1 MALRRKSNN
10 RRKAPRVFSISG
22 IEAGAALSLM
32 QSTGAAQAV
41 QQALK
46 GDIVGG
52 VNTLSSNIQSHKSKI
67 IGTMAAAAAGKVL
80 AKSFRIGRVAK
91 LGPIALRV

>member
-1 MALRRKSNN
+1 M
-10 RRKAPRVFSISG
+10 APRRRTRRRARKTSFVISG

-52 VNTLSSNIQSHKSKI
+52 VNTLSSNIQSQKSKI

-80 AKSFRIGRVAK
+80 AKSFRVGQIAK
-91 LGPIALRV
+91 LGPVSLKI

>member
-1 MALRRKSNN
+1 MAPRRKSP
-10 RRKAPRVFSISG
+10 RRRAKRTFVISG

-52 VNTLSSNIQSHKSKI
+52 VNTLSSNIQSQKSKI
-67 IGTMAAAAAGKVL
+67 IGTMAAAAGKVL
-80 AKSFRIGRVAK
+80 AKSFKIGRVAK
-91 LGPIALRV
+91 LGPIALRI

>member
-1 MALRRKSNN
+1 MAPRRKSP
-10 RRKAPRVFSISG
+10 RRRAKRTFVISG

-52 VNTLSSNIQSHKSKI
+52 VNTLSSNIQSQKSKI

-80 AKSFRIGRVAK
+80 AKSFRVGQVAK
-91 LGPIALRV
+91 LGPIALKI

>member
-1 MALRRKSNN
+1 MAPRRKT
-10 RRKAPRVFSISG
+10 RRRATKRTFVISG

-32 QSTGAAQAV
+32 KSTGAAQAV

-52 VNTLSSNIQSHKSKI
+52 VNTLSSNIQSQKSKI

-80 AKSFRIGRVAK
+80 AKSFRVGQVAK
-91 LGPIALRV
+91 LGPIALRI

>member
-1 MALRRKSNN
+1 MAP
-10 RRKAPRVFSISG
+10 RRKATRRRTKRTFVISG

-91 LGPIALRV
+91 LGPIALRI

>member
-1 MALRRKSNN
+1 MAPRRKT
-10 RRKAPRVFSISG
+10 RRRATKRAFVISG

-32 QSTGAAQAV
+32 QRTGAAQAV

-52 VNTLSSNIQSHKSKI
+52 VNTLSSNIQSQKSKI

-80 AKSFRIGRVAK
+80 AKSFRVGQIAK
-91 LGPIALRV
+91 LGPVSLKI

>member
-1 MALRRKSNN
+1 MVRRKSP
-10 RRKAPRVFSISG
+10 RRRTSKVFSISA
-22 IEAGAALSLM
+22 IEGGAALSLM

-52 VNTLSSNIQSHKSKI
+52 VNTLSSNIQSRKSKI

-80 AKSFRIGRVAK
+80 AKSFKIGRVAK
-91 LGPIALRV
+91 LGPIALRI